1 MRRIIA
7 VISALCA
14 MALLAACGA
23 QSNTRPAAGESPS
36 APPSAEAD
44 YTGTDFSG
52 HWAVSQAFDSEGAE
66 VSADRLAE
74 LGFMLELLP
83 DGTYFVYDA
92 KGEVLGP
99 GSYKV
104 EKDIMILEAK
114 GVQTIY
120 TVIDANTLRGATA
133 DGCVT
138 ILTRQPE
145 PEPTP
150 DEPEPEDMS
159 EGEDMTGEAEE
170 EEEDIDIPEE
180 DVSEEN
186 GSPASP
192 STEAALPWTSA

>member
-7 VISALCA
+7 VILALCA

-23 QSNTRPAAGESPS
+23 QSDTLPAAGESSSASPS
-36 APPSAEAD
+36 AAAD
-44 YTGTDFSG
+44 FSGIDFSG

-66 VSADRLAE
+66 VSADKLTE
-74 LGFMLELLP
+74 LGFILELLP

-92 KGEVLGP
+92 EGEVLGP

-120 TVIDANTLRGATA
+120 TVTDANTLRGATA

-138 ILTRQPE
+138 VLTRQPE

-150 DEPEPEDMS
+150 DEEPEDMY
-159 EGEDMTGEAEE
+159 EGEDMTGETEE
-170 EEEDIDIPEE
+170 AEEDIDIPEE
-180 DVSEEN
+180 DDA
-186 GSPASP
+186 PASS
-192 STEAALPWTSA
+192 STEAA